1 MSLWRHIMGTLNIRN
16 LDDQVIER
24 LKAQAKANH
33 RSLEGEVRFLLT
45 QQLDRLTQFA
55 EFRDRTRQI
64 LSLTVDTQQ
73 TDSVE
78 LLREDRRR

>member
-1 MSLWRHIMGTLNIRN
+1 MGTLIIRN

-24 LKAQAKANH
+24 LKARAKANH
-33 RSLEGEVRFLLT
+33 RSLEGEVRYLLT
-45 QQLDRLTQFA
+45 QQLGRLTQFA

-64 LSLTVDTQQ
+64 LSLTVDTQR

-78 LLREDRRR
+78 MLREDRSR

>member
-1 MSLWRHIMGTLNIRN
+1 MGTLNIRN

-33 RSLEGEVRFLLT
+33 RSLEGEVRYLLT

-78 LLREDRRR
+78 MLREDRRR

>member
-1 MSLWRHIMGTLNIRN
+1 MGTLNIRN

-45 QQLDRLTQFA
+45 QQMDRLTQFA
-55 EFRDRTRQI
+55 DFRDRTRQI

-78 LLREDRRR
+78 MLREDRRR

>member
-1 MSLWRHIMGTLNIRN
+1 MGTLIIRN

-33 RSLEGEVRFLLT
+33 RSLEGEVRNLLT
-45 QQLDRLTQFA
+45 QQMGRLTQFA
-55 EFRDRTRQI
+55 EFRDRTQQI
-64 LSLTVDTQQ
+64 LSLTVDTHQ

-78 LLREDRRR
+78 MLREDRSR

>member
-1 MSLWRHIMGTLNIRN
+1 MGTLNIRN

-45 QQLDRLTQFA
+45 QQMDRLTQFA

-78 LLREDRRR
+78 MLREDRRR

>member
-1 MSLWRHIMGTLNIRN
+1 MGTLIIRN

-33 RSLEGEVRFLLT
+33 RSLEGEVRYLLT
-45 QQLDRLTQFA
+45 QQTDRLTKIA
-55 EFRDRTRQI
+55 EFSERTQQI
-64 LSLTVDTQQ
+64 LSLTVDTHQ

-78 LLREDRRR
+78 MLREDRSR